1 MKKRVMLAFGILIA
15 VGLLLMV
22 VAKSSGGNASASAA
36 PDQIIKCPASL
47 VAPYGG
53 NGWSTIQVQA
63 NFAAAAV
70 TPQGLMTCQYG
81 FTSPTPTPFFGIQ
94 RRCPPRHKCV
104 VEGNGFRITP
114 LMPQPE

>member
-1 MKKRVMLAFGILIA
+1 MKKRVMPAFGILIA

-22 VAKSSGGNASASAA
+22 VAKSSGSNAAASAA

-63 NFAAAAV
+63 NFAAAVV
-70 TPQGLMTCQYG
+70 TPQGVMTCQYG
-81 FTSPTPTPFFGIQ
+81 FGQQPNPFFGIQ
-94 RRCPPRHKCV
+94 KRCPPGHRCV
-104 VEGNGFRITP
+104 VQGNGFRVTP